1 MHKSTEGVI
10 VQEVLSAFLSSSAQ
24 HKRTGTPLPPVSLD
38 DVVITVFSVTSVR
51 YVIELLWYHF
61 I

>member
-10 VQEVLSAFLSSSAQ
+10 AQEVLSAFLSSSAQ

-38 DVVITVFSVTSVR
+38 DIVITVFLVTAVR
-51 YVIELLWYHF
+51 YMIKLLWHHF